1 MSETKNRKS
10 IEYTDFSKLDKDDPL
25 IKFLEKRRPWAS
37 SDFVPKHMIPDLHHT
52 R

>member
-1 MSETKNRKS
+1 MSETKNRKP
-10 IEYTDFSKLDKDDPL
+10 IEYTDFSKLDKDDPF
-25 IKFLEKRRPWAS
+25 IKALDKRRQYYS